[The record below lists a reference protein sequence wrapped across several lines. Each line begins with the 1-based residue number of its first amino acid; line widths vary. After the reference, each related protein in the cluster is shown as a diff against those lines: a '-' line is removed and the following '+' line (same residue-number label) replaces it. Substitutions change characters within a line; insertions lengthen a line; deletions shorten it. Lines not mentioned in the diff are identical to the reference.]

1 MRAHRGAM
9 QLMQPWPM
17 WSAHATVESMQ
28 VWGRSDDNHD
38 DDDRDDDVDDDD
50 DDDDDDDYPTQRS
63 GVCINQCQYE
73 AMCRIIRDRMWMGA
87 GLAMPCQQITERRE
101 KIIPRERGR

>member
-28 VWGRSDDNHD
+28 VWGRSDDDDNDDDNHD
-38 DDDRDDDVDDDD
+38 DDDRYNDDDED
-50 DDDDDDDYPTQRS
+50 DDDDDDDYPIQRS
-63 GVCINQCQYE
+63 GVCINQ
-73 AMCRIIRDRMWMGA
+73 R
-87 GLAMPCQQITERRE
+87 
-101 KIIPRERGR
+101 